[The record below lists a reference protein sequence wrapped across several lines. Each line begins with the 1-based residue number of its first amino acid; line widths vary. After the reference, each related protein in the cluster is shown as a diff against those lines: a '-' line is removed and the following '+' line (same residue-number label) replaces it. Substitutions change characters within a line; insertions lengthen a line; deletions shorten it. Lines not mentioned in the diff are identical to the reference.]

1 MSALTQPVVGVPVAN
16 HRFEALHAAMQAQV
30 EQQFLPGLSTALFQG
45 RDVVDTFCCGFADK
59 EAGIPLREDHIFR
72 MFSSTKLVTSCAV
85 LMLFEEKRIRWDDPI
100 ETYIPELGS
109 RWVLNSGAT
118 RIDDVEPAKSS
129 ITIRHLMTHT
139 SGLSYGIF
147 DPGTPMFNAYNQ
159 AGVMHPG
166 KTLSEMMTTLASLP
180 LSFQPG
186 TQWEYSVAAD
196 VLGRL
201 VEVVSGESFGNFLS
215 SHIFGPLGM
224 VDTDFWVSEAKLK
237 RLSALYVGVDLLDP
251 TKPGLLRAHDKPFP
265 GAYMRKL
272 PRESGGGGLVSTLG
286 DTVKFI
292 QSFLPGGPTLLKSET
307 IDLMCRNQLAAGLC
321 VQFANMPRF
330 ESKGFGL
337 GSSVTIGPSAL
348 EPAEVVGEVG
358 WGGLAGTIWWINP
371 RIEIAGV
378 LMTQRYFGFGNPYS
392 FVFKAQ
398 AYKALGFS

>member
-1 MSALTQPVVGVPVAN
+1 MAKQN
-16 HRFEALHAAMQAQV
+16 FDALHAAMQAQV
-30 EQQFLPGLSTALFQG
+30 DQQFLPGVSTVLFKG
-45 RDVVDTFCCGFADK
+45 GDVVDTFCSGFADK
-59 EAGIPLREDHIFR
+59 EAAITLREDHIFR
-72 MFSSTKLVTSCAV
+72 MFSNTKLVTACAV
-85 LMLFEEKRIRWDDPI
+85 LMLFEEGRIRWDDPI

-109 RWVLNSGAT
+109 RQVLKAGAT
-118 RIDDVEPAKSS
+118 RIDDVELASTS

-147 DPGTPMFNAYNQ
+147 DPGTAMFDAYNR
-159 AGVMHPG
+159 ADVMDPG
-166 KTLSEMMTTLASLP
+166 KTLCEMMTTLAALP

-186 TQWEYSVAAD
+186 TQWEYSVATD

-201 VEVVSGESFGNFLS
+201 VEVVSGQSFGEFLAAR
-215 SHIFGPLGM
+215 IFSPLGM
-224 VDTDFWVSEAKLK
+224 VDTDFWVAPDKVD
-237 RLSALYVGVDLLDP
+237 RLCALYVGVDLLDP
-251 TKPGLLRAHDKPFP
+251 TKPGLLRADDKPFP
-265 GAYMRKL
+265 GAYLSKL

-292 QSFLPGGPTLLKSET
+292 QSFLPGGPALLKPAT
-307 IDLMCRNQLAAGLC
+307 IESMCQNQLKAGLC
-321 VQFANMPRF
+321 VQFPNMPRF

-337 GSSVTIGPSAL
+337 GSSVTTGTSAW

-371 RIEIAGV
+371 RIGIAGV

-398 AYKALGFS
+398 AYKALGFN